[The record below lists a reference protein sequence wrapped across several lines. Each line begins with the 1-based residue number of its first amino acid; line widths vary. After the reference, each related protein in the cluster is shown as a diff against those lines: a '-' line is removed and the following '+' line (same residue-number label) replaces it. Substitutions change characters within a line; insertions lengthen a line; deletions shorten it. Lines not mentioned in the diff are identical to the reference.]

1 MKHDVLTAAMIE
13 RAKQKAKQKAN
24 FERQKQ
30 ENEKNEQQERQRN
43 IKRLQMEREF
53 IHAAQQTIKGI
64 NDAIMGHFGKRKN

>member
-13 RAKQKAKQKAN
+13 RAKQKAKQKAF

-30 ENEKNEQQERQRN
+30 EYEKNEQQERQRN